1 MRADARAVVDT
12 NVLISAA
19 LLAGRA
25 DMLIS
30 GDGDLLD
37 LRAVQGVSILPLARA
52 LDLLV
57 RASSS

>member
-25 DMLIS
+25 DVLIS
-30 GDGDLLD
+30 GDGDLPD
-37 LRAVQGVSILPLARA
+37 LRAVQGVSILPPARA

-57 RASSS
+57 RASRP

>member
-37 LRAVQGVSILPLARA
+37 LVAVHGVPILSPVRA
-52 LDLLV
+52 LDLLG
-57 RASSS
+57 RASRP

>member
-19 LLAGRA
+19 LLSGRA
-25 DMLIS
+25 DVLIS

-37 LRAVQGVSILPLARA
+37 LRAVQGVSILPPARA

-57 RASSS
+57 RASRP

>member
-12 NVLISAA
+12 NVLINAA

-37 LRAVQGVSILPLARA
+37 LRAVQGDSILPPARA